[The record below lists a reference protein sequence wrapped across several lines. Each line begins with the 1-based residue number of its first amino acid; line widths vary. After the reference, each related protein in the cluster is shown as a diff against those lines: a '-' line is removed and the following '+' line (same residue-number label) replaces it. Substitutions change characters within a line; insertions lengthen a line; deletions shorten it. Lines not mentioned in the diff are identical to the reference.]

1 MVGGAADPSGHVAC
15 PASSRRH
22 EPLDADQQPAPQLYL
37 LHLLGV
43 ELARDCVGHLEVLQT
58 AAEMPGSV
66 RSQLLQCFAV
76 AVAPDSSGHR

>member
-1 MVGGAADPSGHVAC
+1 MVGGAADPNGHVAC

-43 ELARDCVGHLEVLQT
+43 ELARDCVGPQEVLQT

-66 RSQLLQCFAV
+66 RSQPLQCLAV
-76 AVAPDSSGHR
+76 AVAPASSGHR